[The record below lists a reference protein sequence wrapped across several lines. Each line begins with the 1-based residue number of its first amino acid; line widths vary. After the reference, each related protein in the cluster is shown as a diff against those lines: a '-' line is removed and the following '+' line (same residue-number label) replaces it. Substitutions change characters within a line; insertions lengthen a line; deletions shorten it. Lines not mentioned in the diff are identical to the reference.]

1 MEIYSDTV
9 IPLSVFLF
17 GKSKTTSIGL
27 TLIKDKI
34 TVKSFIEVIT
44 DNIVEEVDIT
54 LTGVVQPEVNIS
66 PKTIITAQPLKKA
79 LHKNPEWQ

>member
-1 MEIYSDTV
+1 MLFNCFSSLYSLHTTKRQ
-9 IPLSVFLF
+9 LF
-17 GKSKTTSIGL
+17 KF